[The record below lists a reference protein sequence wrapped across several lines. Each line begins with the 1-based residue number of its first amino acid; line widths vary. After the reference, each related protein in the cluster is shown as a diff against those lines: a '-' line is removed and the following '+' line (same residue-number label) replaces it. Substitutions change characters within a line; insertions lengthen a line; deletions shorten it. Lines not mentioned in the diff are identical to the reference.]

1 MKYVLILLFFIS
13 TNLILC
19 TNKNQKTIKTQSN
32 KKYTTTTT
40 SYNRNGYNGYNGY
53 YDNSYYGNNY
63 YSNGYYDDYY
73 DNYYYDDY
81 NYSTTHSH
89 HAARNALIAV
99 GVILFTFGIVV
110 LILLCCC
117 CQNIGNQDDNVIVKN
132 NQSETPIF
140 VDFNK
145 NKIKLLL
152 PNHKVNH
159 IPTNFWTNG
168 KNKGIKSFINQVFG

>member
-1 MKYVLILLFFIS
+1 MKNVLILLSLIS
-13 TNLILC
+13 THLILC
-19 TNKNQKTIKTQSN
+19 TNKNLKNQKKLKTKTN
-32 KKYTTTTT
+32 NKYTAST
-40 SYNRNGYNGYNGY
+40 SSNAYNRNGYNSYTGY

-63 YSNGYYDDYY
+63 YPNGYYDDYY

-145 NKIKLLL
+145 NKNNAYSSQQQNYDYGTMGNNYQGYNYPYEK
-152 PNHKVNH
+152 
-159 IPTNFWTNG
+159 
-168 KNKGIKSFINQVFG
+168 